1 MKTDQYF
8 DAHCH
13 LQDLRI
19 ENHIHSIVEKSN
31 LKNVTLM
38 CSCGTS
44 EADWDKLISLSR
56 RYTCI
61 IPALGIHPWY
71 VDSISQNW
79 LGVLEQKVKRYSTII
94 GECGLDFVIERYD
107 KEKQI
112 FVFEQQLVLAQK
124 LQKAVCIHCRGAWQ
138 KLLEILD
145 RVGELPGSGLIHSFS
160 GSADMVSELEKRGFY
175 ISFSG
180 SATNLSNKKIE
191 KALNRVSNQR
201 LLVETDSPDIMP
213 YNLPGKKTNGLNKP
227 YNLPFIV
234 EMIAKRTSKTQN
246 EIKQYSY
253 NNAKT
258 LLTSEFNG

>member
-1 MKTDQYF
+1 METDQYF

-13 LQDLRI
+13 LQDLRF
-19 ENHIHSIVEKSN
+19 ENRIDSIIKKSIN
-31 LKNVTLM
+31 KNVTLM

-44 EADWDKLISLSR
+44 EADCDELISLSHQ
-56 RYTCI
+56 YQCI

-79 LGVLEQKVKRYSTII
+79 TDTLEQKVIEHSTLI
-94 GECGLDFVIERYD
+94 GECGLDFVIEGCD
-107 KEKQI
+107 KAKQI
-112 FVFEQQLVLAQK
+112 FVFEQQLLLAQK
-124 LQKAVCIHCRGAWQ
+124 LKKAVCIHCRGAWQ

-145 RVGELPGSGLIHSFS
+145 KVGELPGSGLIHSFS
-160 GSADMVSELEKRGFY
+160 GSADMVSQLERRGFY

-180 SATNLSNKKIE
+180 SVTNLKNKKIG
-191 KALNRVSNQR
+191 KALNRVSNHR

-213 YNLPGKKTNGLNKP
+213 YNLPGKKTNDLNKP

-234 EMIAKRTSKTQN
+234 EMIAKRTGRTQN
-246 EIKQYSY
+246 EIKQYSF

-258 LLTSEFNG
+258 LLTPTFNG